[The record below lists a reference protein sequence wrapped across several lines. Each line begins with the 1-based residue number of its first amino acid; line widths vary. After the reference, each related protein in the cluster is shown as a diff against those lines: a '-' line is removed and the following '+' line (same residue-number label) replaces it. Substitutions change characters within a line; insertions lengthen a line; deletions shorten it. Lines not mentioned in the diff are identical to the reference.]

1 MLNLPEFPAIKDAT
15 TGTLRLENAVTSRL
29 PAMPGGASNDLG
41 FTNYRQLEAEK
52 LANDMR
58 TVYSISR
65 QQAARSGAI
74 ARARGRQSQRAAERR

>member
-29 PAMPGGASNDLG
+29 PAMPGGALNELG
-41 FTNYRQLEAEK
+41 FTDYRQLEAEQ

-58 TVYSISR
+58 AVYSISR
-65 QQAARSGAI
+65 QYDNRSKAI
-74 ARARGRQSQRAAERR
+74 ARAKNRRAQRAAERR